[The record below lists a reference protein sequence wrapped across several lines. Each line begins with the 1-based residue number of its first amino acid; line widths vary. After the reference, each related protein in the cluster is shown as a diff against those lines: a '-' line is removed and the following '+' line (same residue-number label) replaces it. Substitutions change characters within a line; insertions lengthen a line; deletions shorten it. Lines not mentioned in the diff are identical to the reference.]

1 MVSVAR
7 KNLLKDLPRLL
18 VAQAGIMF
26 AVSLVTIQTGILK
39 GFTRSTTLLIEQ
51 SSADIWVASENI
63 VNFELTEPFP
73 LVQLREARQV
83 EGIARV
89 EALMIG
95 SGRWYSEKGK
105 LTTLRIFGFDP
116 EGQLFRPGEV
126 STEAIA
132 ALQQPYT
139 VIVDKANLR
148 SFGLAQVGDTARIR
162 SLPARLVGITAGT
175 QSLVSSKFV
184 FASLETANAYTTSGF
199 SAGLTCQL
207 GDGDITCVNS
217 YERESQDAPTTE
229 TPAAPAELGADAPI
243 TFLLVQVAAG
253 VDLETAKQRLEQAL
267 PGTRAFTRDQLIA
280 QTQSYWQNRTGIG
293 FILGLGATVG
303 VIVGMVIVA
312 QILYTSVAEHLKEFG
327 TLKAMGASDWAIYSV
342 IVEQALWMAL
352 LGYVPGMLLCWGLG
366 AWTLASQGIVI
377 LITPMSAVGV
387 LGVTIFMCVGSAFF
401 AIQKVTRVDPGIVFK
416 A

>member
-83 EGIARV
+83 EGIERV
-89 EALMIG
+89 EPLIIG
-95 SGRWYSEKGK
+95 SGRWYSERGR

-116 EGQLFRPGEV
+116 DGELFRPGD
-126 STEAIA
+126 IA
-132 ALQQPYT
+132 AETIEALKQPYT
-139 VIVDKANLR
+139 VIVDKTNLR
-148 SFGLAQVGDTARIR
+148 SFGLAQVGDMARIR
-162 SLPARLVGITAGT
+162 SLPARLVGVTQGT

-184 FASLETANAYTTSGF
+184 FASLKNANAYATSGF

-207 GDGDITCVNS
+207 GNGDITCVNS
-217 YERESQDAPTTE
+217 YERESADAPSE
-229 TPAAPAELGADAPI
+229 QSAAPAELGADAPV
-243 TFLLVQVAAG
+243 TFLLVRIAADVDVA
-253 VDLETAKQRLEQAL
+253 TAKQRLEQAL
-267 PGTRAFTRDQLIA
+267 PGTRAFTRQELID

-293 FILGLGATVG
+293 FILGLGAVVG

-327 TLKAMGASDWAIYSV
+327 TLKAMGASDSTIYGV
-342 IVEQALWMAL
+342 IVEQALWMAI
-352 LGYVPGMLLCWGLG
+352 LGYVPGILLCWGLG

-377 LITPMSAVGV
+377 LITPASAAGV
-387 LGVTIFMCVGSAFF
+387 LGVTVLMCVGSAVF
-401 AIQKVTRVDPGIVFK
+401 AIQKVMRVDPGIVFK